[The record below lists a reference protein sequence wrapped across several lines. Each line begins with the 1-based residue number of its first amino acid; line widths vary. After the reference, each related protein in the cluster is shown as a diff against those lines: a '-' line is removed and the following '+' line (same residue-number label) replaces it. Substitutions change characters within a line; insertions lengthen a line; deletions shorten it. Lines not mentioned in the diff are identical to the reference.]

1 MTARAP
7 HSTTTSSQA
16 STQGSSQGS
25 SHGSVLGWSLT
36 VLLREWS
43 ARVEDASRDLPHGVR
58 GYQVLS
64 AVVHETPPTQ
74 AALAARLGIDRTVMT
89 YLLDKFEGCGLLERR
104 QDPADRRARRIVP
117 TDHGRRVLAEVDA
130 RVAQAEDELLSTLPS
145 EDRRVLLALL
155 EHAAGGAAPGE
166 DRCAAVARS
175 AALTQEA

>member
-1 MTARAP
+1 MTTLEPAE
-7 HSTTTSSQA
+7 STTSS
-16 STQGSSQGS
+16 SQGSS

-43 ARVEDASRDLPHGVR
+43 ARVEEASRDLPHGVR

-64 AVVHETPPTQ
+64 AVVHDAPPTQ

-89 YLLDKFEGCGLLERR
+89 YLLDKFEGCDLLERR
-104 QDPADRRARRIVP
+104 QDPSDRRARRIVP

-130 RVAQAEDELLSTLPS
+130 RVAQAEEELLSTLPP
-145 EDRRVLLALL
+145 EDRRVLRALL
-155 EHAAGGAAPGE
+155 EHAATGAAPGE

-175 AALTQEA
+175 AGLTQEA